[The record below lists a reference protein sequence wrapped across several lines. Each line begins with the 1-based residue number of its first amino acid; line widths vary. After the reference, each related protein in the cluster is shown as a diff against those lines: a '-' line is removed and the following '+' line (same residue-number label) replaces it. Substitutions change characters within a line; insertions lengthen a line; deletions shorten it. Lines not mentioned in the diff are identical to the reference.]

1 MLLLNRILP
10 LHRMTPHSFG
20 LVLKEQVLC
29 AIQDSWLYTKTF
41 LFLNFLCSKKAL
53 EPYGMHQKKKKKSRT
68 GNKYRKCGNGSGSKF
83 NVWVNDQCQISMG
96 PETGSAYEAGSPM
109 FHTLIFMPGVINSL
123 YQHTVAAKQILNPT
137 TINRKA
143 D

>member
-53 EPYGMHQKKKKKSRT
+53 EPYGMHQKKKKKNPELEIST
-68 GNKYRKCGNGSGSKF
+68 ENVGMVVAVSLMCG
-83 NVWVNDQCQISMG
+83 SM
-96 PETGSAYEAGSPM
+96 
-109 FHTLIFMPGVINSL
+109 IN
-123 YQHTVAAKQILNPT
+123 A
-137 TINRKA
+137 R
-143 D
+143 